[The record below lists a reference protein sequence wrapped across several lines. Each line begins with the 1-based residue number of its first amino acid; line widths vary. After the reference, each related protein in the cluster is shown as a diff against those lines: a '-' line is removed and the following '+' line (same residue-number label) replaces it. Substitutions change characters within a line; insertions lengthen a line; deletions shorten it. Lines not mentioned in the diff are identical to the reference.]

1 MLKQDFLDILRNAL
15 SGHLGTSELNENL
28 NYYEGYINAQVR
40 QGRSEE
46 EVLVELGD
54 PRLIA
59 RSIKTAAKHA
69 DNNSTGW
76 NQAEKEPVQYENW
89 NAGKRSKVWRLPL
102 WLTIL
107 LSIVIVLALVVI
119 AAVFLWWIAPL
130 LLFVWLIVMAVRV
143 LSNKY

>member
-59 RSIKTAAKHA
+59 RSIKTAAKHVE
-69 DNNSTGW
+69 SGRKGTSS
-76 NQAEKEPVQYENW
+76 V
-89 NAGKRSKVWRLPL
+89 
-102 WLTIL
+102 
-107 LSIVIVLALVVI
+107 
-119 AAVFLWWIAPL
+119 
-130 LLFVWLIVMAVRV
+130 
-143 LSNKY
+143 